1 MEISNGSASSTK
13 ELSYNYIPWLR
24 SPANERRHRTQ
35 TDASQS
41 KLPPLQSRIVDG
53 DEEAFQ
59 GAEAG
64 IPTFRKHHE
73 ASSLELYYDLYF
85 IANLTTFAAHHDIE
99 NLESTVYCTY
109 V

>member
-1 MEISNGSASSTK
+1 MEISYSSACSSK
-13 ELSYNYIPWLR
+13 ELSPNYIPWLR
-24 SPANERRHRTQ
+24 SPADDRQRRTQ
-35 TDASQS
+35 TDTSQS
-41 KLPPLQSRIVDG
+41 RLPPLQSRIVDG
-53 DEEAFQ
+53 DEIDSQRA
-59 GAEAG
+59 GAG
-64 IPTFRKHHE
+64 MPIFRKHHE

>member
-1 MEISNGSASSTK
+1 MEISNSSAPSTK

-24 SPANERRHRTQ
+24 SPVNNRRRRTQ

-41 KLPPLQSRIVDG
+41 KLPPLQSRIVNS
-53 DEEAFQ
+53 DEEDFE

-85 IANLTTFAAHHDIE
+85 IANLSIFTAHHEVE

-109 V
+109 I

>member
-1 MEISNGSASSTK
+1 MEISNSSASSTK

-24 SPANERRHRTQ
+24 SPANNRQRRTQ
-35 TDASQS
+35 TDGSQS

-53 DEEAFQ
+53 NEEDFQ
-59 GAEAG
+59 GTEAG

-85 IANLTTFAAHHDIE
+85 IANLTVFVAHHDIE
-99 NLESTVYCTY
+99 NLESTIYGTY